1 MARPRSNVTVTVAGG
16 PNCKHLERLD
26 SDGHVGVCV
35 HCGRR
40 LPGNVGKPVFILT
53 AGSFAVVEPQPCIIR
68 LTTGIDPNAVEDVPL

>member
-1 MARPRSNVTVTVAGG
+1 MTTEYTFWACWVKGSSNPTIQHRTLQEAQVEAT
-16 PNCKHLERLD
+16 RLA
-26 SDGHVGVCV
+26 
-35 HCGRR
+35 R